1 MKANIL
7 KLGEKISKK
16 SDKAMQG
23 IVNST
28 KKFGKSIKKNARIKQ
43 RLRITKKKFSKR
55 MRERRKRREEE
66 LQLEQQQQQDK
77 DKNKDKESTKES
89 KSGGPFGRLMS
100 ILQTLLIGFV
110 VNKLPQI
117 MDFIKKVIKVIR
129 DIVDKFKNFFDGVK
143 DFFKQIGNVIN
154 KAKEVLSN
162 LSFDKIKEKV
172 VGAFDKFKESFGN
185 IKKNLSDGIKN
196 FLKLKKKKPKEEL
209 KRNLN
214 EEDLENKKKT
224 TSVED
229 MSKTL
234 TSISSDWNDTV
245 KDIEKRGT
253 GVDIVGHEFI
263 TEEKINT
270 DESEK
275 IKSED
280 VNTKSEEIKTGK
292 LDLNSSGGGDANG
305 EKTNTDFSEL
315 NIKKGVKGVSK
326 VVESSSRELIKGAG
340 KAFETVQSNMKSVDN
355 ITPERRGPKVIVT
368 GNNNK
373 NIANSDQRSTGGRVT
388 IVKKDNIFKK
398 LLDLALTS

>member
-77 DKNKDKESTKES
+77 DKDKESTKES
-89 KSGGPFGRLMS
+89 KFGPFRRLMS

-196 FLKLKKKKPKEEL
+196 FLRLKKKKPKEEL

-229 MSKTL
+229 MNKTL

-245 KDIEKRGT
+245 KDIEKEGT

-280 VNTKSEEIKTGK
+280 VNNESGEIKTGK
-292 LDLNSSGGGDANG
+292 LELNSSGGGDANG
-305 EKTNTDFSEL
+305 EKTNTDSSEL

-326 VVESSSRELIKGAG
+326 VAESSSRKLIKGTG
-340 KAFETVQSNMKSVDN
+340 KALQTIQSNNQSVN
-355 ITPERRGPKVIVT
+355 KVTSITPERRGPQVIVT
-368 GNNNK
+368 GKNNQ
-373 NIANSDQRSTGGRVT
+373 NIANSGQRGAGGRVT